1 MTGLTGSYVPLNRI
15 QRRLLGAI
23 RPWTDSTDFF
33 DQNGRVV
40 QEVGGFENV
49 SVLPLLRELE
59 SIGYLKIL
67 TDRDGHTPRL
77 FVLSSAGR
85 AYTHLAVWHLFKVA
99 LFGLVRI
106 GSGCAGGLVVW
117 LLTRLIP

>member
-1 MTGLTGSYVPLNRI
+1 MTDLTGSYVPLNRI
-15 QRRLLGAI
+15 QRRLLRAI
-23 RPWTDSTDFF
+23 RPWTDSPDFF
-33 DQNGRVV
+33 DQNGLVV
-40 QEVGGFENV
+40 QEVVGFERV

-59 SIGYLKIL
+59 SIGYLKIV
-67 TDRDGHTPRL
+67 TDRDGYTPRL

-99 LFGLVRI
+99 LFGLIRI

-117 LLTRLIP
+117 FLTRLVS